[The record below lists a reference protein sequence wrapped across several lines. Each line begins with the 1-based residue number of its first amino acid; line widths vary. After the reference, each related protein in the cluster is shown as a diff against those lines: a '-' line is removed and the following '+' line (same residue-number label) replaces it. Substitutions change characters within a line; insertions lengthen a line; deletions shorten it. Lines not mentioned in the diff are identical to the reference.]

1 MLAREAGSFDASSA
15 GSTGSS
21 AAGSSPLPTVPA
33 MAVPEGDEKLRGRRW
48 DRNGERPDDE
58 EAAAAAAEAQGSGAS
73 SAEDLDADGPS
84 RKRRR
89 SRKALDKKFP
99 CPWAEC
105 GKSYS
110 RAEHLYRH
118 QLNRKLPPSPP
129 PCRTCRDD
137 RLGLR

>member
-1 MLAREAGSFDASSA
+1 
-15 GSTGSS
+15 
-21 AAGSSPLPTVPA
+21 
-33 MAVPEGDEKLRGRRW
+33 MAVPEGDEKLRGRRRG
-48 DRNGERPDDE
+48 RNGERPDDE
-58 EAAAAAAEAQGSGAS
+58 EAVAAAAAAVAEAQGSGAS
-73 SAEDLDADGPS
+73 SAEDEDADGPS

-118 QLNRKLPPSPP
+118 QLNRKLPRLPLPVLL
-129 PCRTCRDD
+129 RDD
-137 RLGLR
+137 DLGSR